1 MVYFDDKI
9 QAQKSIVSKNVYK
22 VKERP
27 KRDGTNMNINKGIQ
41 QDNSKLIQLV
51 DK

>member
-1 MVYFDDKI
+1 MYIKLRKD
-9 QAQKSIVSKNVYK
+9 Q
-22 VKERP
+22 

-41 QDNSKLIQLV
+41 QDYSKLIQLV